1 MSMKVG
7 HIFTEGIIPP
17 DYADILQFQ
26 IDNITRELG
35 PVDRYEHHLSSP
47 GGSVYGGY
55 EGFHKLIGLR
65 IPIDTIIEGQA
76 QSMAS
81 FIPLASRKTGG
92 KIKILNPSRVM
103 IHEPRI
109 NPDAVGAGKQYV
121 IADDLDRESSGLKKI
136 QDEMAE
142 VYAEAT
148 CVKQCKTLDEVKAM
162 MKKETNFKASEAVEF
177 GLADELINT
186 INIEKNLKLKAV
198 ALGTSMDNDKNLL
211 EKFGEKIKSVIS
223 ELTSAPQPP
232 AQTVPPAT
240 PPPAAATPKA
250 VDLPLKAGG
259 MIHVESE
266 NGDLVGKP
274 VSIEG
279 KPADGAYELED
290 GRKLVCA
297 GGIVSSVE
305 EAPSAEQV
313 KLAAVQ
319 AQLEATAKEKEAL
332 EAKINETQA
341 AAKEAEKKLEATA
354 VALGDIEKEFKELQS
369 KTVGNDNPPYKGTN
383 NNPIAM
389 NTRNE
394 DAMKLRVTRSFIAE
408 HMPWLE
414 QTEVFQKKYPG
425 GKYPDG
431 SKFYDYRPN
440 GPEAVSILETNL
452 NYTWNGVL
460 STEIFFKPTLSTP
473 AIADVFQVDLGAADK
488 KRYHIA
494 PTASKI
500 LKPYTGCDQAVTGT
514 ALDITSKAIQLKP
527 FQMYESWCKDDFTNQ
542 LTGSYNVLAQE
553 WLKTG
558 NESFD
563 PAGTP
568 IDRMI
573 MELLKDGLRR
583 DIWRRISFGDT
594 TSSSADWNQID
605 GLWQSLIDQSG
616 ASNYCVY
623 ASKTNFG
630 TGALSATAAYN
641 ELVAIFNNSS
651 NLLKQ
656 EAIDGGKG
664 KFLVTRSIWQNLY
677 DTYTGTGAVTE
688 LAFSAAQK
696 GYGNLT
702 FRGIPVVPI
711 TVWDDFLA
719 DSTNPLSSTTRHL
732 IAFTIKDNH
741 VLGVQNTAD
750 LNKIDSWFEMKDNKR
765 YYRSNMV
772 MGFLGAIHCDLTTI
786 SY

>member
-17 DYADILQFQ
+17 DYADVIQMQ
-26 IDNITRELG
+26 IDNIQRELG
-35 PVDRYEHHLSSP
+35 PVDRIEHHLSSP

-55 EGFHKLIGLR
+55 EGFHKLIKIGV
-65 IPIDTIIEGQA
+65 PIDTIIEGQA
-76 QSMAS
+76 QSMGS

-109 NPDAVGAGKQYV
+109 TPEAVGAGKQYV

-186 INIEKNLKLKAV
+186 INIERNLKLKAV
-198 ALGTSMDNDKNLL
+198 ALGTHMEDKNLIL
-211 EKFGEKIKSVIS
+211 EGFEKIKGMLAQI
-223 ELTSAPQPP
+223 LPTPP
-232 AQTVPPAT
+232 AQTPPPAPA

-266 NGDLVGKP
+266 NGDLVNKP
-274 VSIEG
+274 VTIDG
-279 KPADGAYELED
+279 KPAEGAYELQD

-297 GGIVSSVE
+297 GGLVTAVE
-305 EAPSAEQV
+305 EAPSEALKQLAAIQEQLQAAEKEKQAAEAKAAEAAQAAKAAEE
-313 KLAAVQ
+313 KLAS
-319 AQLEATAKEKEAL
+319 
-332 EAKINETQA
+332 
-341 AAKEAEKKLEATA
+341 TA
-354 VALGDIEKEFKELQS
+354 VALGDLNKEFNDLKS
-369 KTVGNDNPPYKGTN
+369 KTVGDDDAPYKGTN

-389 NTRNE
+389 NTNNE

-440 GPEAVSILETNL
+440 GPQAVSILETNL

-460 STEIFFKPTLSTP
+460 STDLFFKPTLSTP
-473 AIADVFQVDLGAADK
+473 ALADIFQIDLGAADK

-500 LKPYTGCDQAVTGT
+500 LKPYTGCDQALTGT
-514 ALDITSKAIQLKP
+514 SLDITSKLIQLKP

-542 LTGSYNVLAQE
+542 LTGAYNILAQE

-573 MELLKDGLRR
+573 VDLLKDGLRR
-583 DIWRRISFGDT
+583 DIWRRVSFGDT

-605 GLWQSLIDQSG
+605 GFWQSLIDQSG

-630 TGALSATAAYN
+630 TGALGTDAAYN
-641 ELVAIFNNSS
+641 ELTAIFNNSS
-651 NLLKQ
+651 LLLRQ

-664 KFLVTRSIWQNLY
+664 RFLVTRSIWQNLY
-677 DTYTGTGAVTE
+677 TSYTGLGAVTE
-688 LAFSAAQK
+688 LAFSNAQK
-696 GYGNLT
+696 GLGNLT

-711 TVWDDFLA
+711 TIWDEFLA
-719 DSTNPLSSTTRHL
+719 DSTNPLSATTRHL
-732 IAFTIKDNH
+732 IAFTVKDNH
-741 VLGVQNTAD
+741 ILGVQNTAD

-765 YYRSNMV
+765 YYRANMV

>member
-1 MSMKVG
+1 MLMKVG

-17 DYADILQFQ
+17 DYADQIQFQ
-26 IDNITRELG
+26 IDNIQRELG
-35 PVDRYEHHLSSP
+35 PIDRIEHHLSSP

-55 EGFHKLIGLR
+55 EGFHKLIKIGV
-65 IPIDTIIEGQA
+65 PIDTIIEGQA
-76 QSMAS
+76 QSMGS

-109 NPDAVGAGKQYV
+109 TPEAVGAGKQYV

-177 GLADELINT
+177 GLADELVNT
-186 INIEKNLKLKAV
+186 INIERNLKLKAV
-198 ALGTSMDNDKNLL
+198 ALGTSMEDKNFIQEGFDKLS
-211 EKFGEKIKSVIS
+211 GMIKSI
-223 ELTSAPQPP
+223 LPP
-232 AQTVPPAT
+232 TQTPAVT
-240 PPPAAATPKA
+240 PPAAETPKA

-274 VSIEG
+274 ASIDG
-279 KPADGAYELED
+279 KAAEGAYELED

-297 GGIVSSVE
+297 AGLVTAVE
-305 EAPSAEQV
+305 EAQTEAQ
-313 KLAAVQ
+313 KQLAAVQ
-319 AQLEATAKEKEAL
+319 AQLDAVAKEKEAL
-332 EAKINETQA
+332 EAKMNEAQTIAQ
-341 AAKEAEKKLEATA
+341 EAEKKLETTA
-354 VALGDIEKEFKELQS
+354 VALGEIEKEFETLKS
-369 KTVGNDNPPYKGTN
+369 KTVGDDDAPNKGQFNT
-383 NNPIAM
+383 PIAM

-408 HMPWLE
+408 HLPWLE
-414 QTEVFQKKYPG
+414 HTEVFQKKYPG

-460 STEIFFKPTLSTP
+460 STELFFKPTLSSP
-473 AIADVFQVDLGAADK
+473 ALADIFTIDLGAADK

-494 PTASKI
+494 PTANKV
-500 LKPYTGCDQAVTGT
+500 LKPYTGCDQAVTGSSFN
-514 ALDITSKAIQLKP
+514 ITSKAIQLKP
-527 FQMYESWCKDDFTNQ
+527 FQMYESFCKDDFTDQ
-542 LTGSYNVLAQE
+542 LTGLYNVLAQD

-573 MELLKDGLRR
+573 MDLLKDSLRR
-583 DIWRRISFGDT
+583 DIFRRVSFGDT

-605 GLWQSLIDQSG
+605 GLIQSLIDQSG

-630 TGALSATAAYN
+630 TGALSADEAYN
-641 ELVAIFNNSS
+641 ELTAQFNKSS

-677 DTYTGTGAVTE
+677 TTYTGVGAVTE
-688 LAFSAAQK
+688 LAYTAATK
-696 GYGNLT
+696 GLGNLT

-711 TVWDDFLA
+711 TIWDDFLA
-719 DSTNPLSSTTRHL
+719 DSTNPLSATTRHL
-732 IAFTIKDNH
+732 IVFTVKDNH
-741 VLGVQNTAD
+741 ILGVQNTAD
-750 LNKIDSWFEMKDNKR
+750 LNKIDSWFEKKDNKR
-765 YYRSNMV
+765 YYRANMV
-772 MGFLGAIHCDLTTI
+772 MGFLGAVHCDLTTI